1 MWLTNLLAAIL
12 LLTTLHG
19 KFSLLIRP
27 ATMLIIPCP
36 FSHAPLLVAILMRI
50 LLVFS
55 ILLYRSTKIC
65 SFSAFPLVRSCSLTF
80 CFLRNSRLHCL
91 FRSLLFLFFSSCF
104 LWHENY
110 KERFTYKWK
119 SDVQT
124 LQKRGKFFLEINND
138 TSCWTDTCLLI
149 SHIFL
154 PQIIDKS
161 STFHSKQRD
170 LATPPCHILLRKNTQ
185 DSEQFCQD
193 L

>member
-19 KFSLLIRP
+19 KFSLLIKP

-124 LQKRGKFFLEINND
+124 LQKRGKI
-138 TSCWTDTCLLI
+138 CLWIVFWDKQWHALLDRYM
-149 SHIFL
+149 S
-154 PQIIDKS
+154 ID
-161 STFHSKQRD
+161 
-170 LATPPCHILLRKNTQ
+170 
-185 DSEQFCQD
+185 
-193 L
+193 